1 MSELRH
7 DALSGQD
14 VIVAAGRAARP
25 VTVAERAVDAD
36 SGSADCPF
44 CPGHESM
51 TPPEVAR
58 SGAGEPDGPGW
69 QIRVV
74 PNLYPI
80 VGGPDAGPGTTG
92 EHEVMVLSPHH
103 TRSFG
108 QLDDAAAAE
117 VVTMWRERARA
128 HLRAGHAYAFA
139 IINHLRGGGA
149 SISHP
154 HAQGFALDFVP
165 PAVEAALARVQAAGH
180 DLVADDARAEPF
192 VIARE
197 PVWVWC
203 PRASASP
210 YCVRVAHP
218 AAGPHFVEADDHVV
232 TAVAI
237 AIRDALARLATM
249 LEDPPYNVVLR
260 TAPPGRAPFHW
271 YVDIIPRLTVVAG
284 FEQATG
290 ILVNTMPPEHA
301 ACQLRE
307 AIA

>member
-25 VTVAERAVDAD
+25 VTVAARPIVAD
-36 SGSADCPF
+36 TGSADCPF

-58 SGAGEPDGPGW
+58 YGAGEPDGPGW

-92 EHEVMVLSPHH
+92 AHEVIVLSPDH

-117 VVTMWRERARA
+117 VVTMWQERARA
-128 HLRAGHAYAFA
+128 HLRAGHSYAFA
-139 IINHLRGGGA
+139 IINHLRAGGA

-154 HAQGFALDFVP
+154 HAQGFALDFLP
-165 PAVEAALARVQAAGH
+165 PVVEAALARVRAAGH
-180 DLVADDARAEPF
+180 DLVADDARAEPLL
-192 VIARE
+192 IARE

-210 YCVRVAHP
+210 YRVRVAHP
-218 AAGPHFVEADDHVV
+218 TAGPQFVDADDHVV

-237 AIRDALARLATM
+237 AIRDALASLSTT
-249 LEDPPYNVVLR
+249 LDDPPYNLVLR

-271 YVDIIPRLTVVAG
+271 YVDIIPRLAVVAG

-290 ILVNTMPPEHA
+290 ILVNTVPPELA

-307 AIA
+307 TTG